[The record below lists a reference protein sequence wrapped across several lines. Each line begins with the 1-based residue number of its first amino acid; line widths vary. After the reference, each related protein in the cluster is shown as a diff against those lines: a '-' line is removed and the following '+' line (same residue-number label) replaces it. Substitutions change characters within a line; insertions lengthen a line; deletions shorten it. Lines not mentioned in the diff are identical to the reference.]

1 MQYQTSKKNKGR
13 NLIFSF
19 RKKNG
24 NRRKYYQ
31 KPTCTVI
38 HKIFSKKDASM
49 LIIQKLEVV
58 RILGV
63 LVFKGRKTTIKL

>member
-1 MQYQTSKKNKGR
+1 MQHRTSKKIKGR

-38 HKIFSKKDASM
+38 HKIFNKKDASM
-49 LIIQKLEVV
+49 LIMQKLEVV
-58 RILGV
+58 RILIIGDAR
-63 LVFKGRKTTIKL
+63 F